1 MREKIKFLRS
11 KANQIRK
18 LIIKMLAKAGSG
30 HPGGSLSS
38 ADIITCLYFEVMRH
52 DPKNPQW
59 PDRDRFHLSKGHCC
73 PALYA
78 ALSLSGYFPV
88 EELWSLRKL
97 GSILQGHCDRRT
109 PGIEVASGSL
119 GQGLSVALGMALAG
133 KIDKKDYRV
142 YCLMGDGEIQEGN
155 IWEAAMA
162 AAHFKVDN
170 LCGIVDYNH
179 FQIDGRTEEIMNLEP
194 IVNKWESFGWHVAQ
208 CDGHSIEELL
218 GAFNE
223 AKSIKLKPTV
233 IIAHTVKGK
242 GVSFMEHVVDFHG
255 RAPTKQEEEIALK
268 ELENIEENIKKE
280 EGEDGTTIC
289 S

>member
-1 MREKIKFLRS
+1 MEKKIQHLKS
-11 KANQIRK
+11 KANQMRR
-18 LIIKMLAKAGSG
+18 LIVSMLAKAGSG

-38 ADIITCLYFEVMRH
+38 TDILACLYFEVMRF
-52 DPKNPQW
+52 DAKNPLW
-59 PDRDRFHLSKGHCC
+59 LDRDRFHLSKGHCC

-78 ALSLSGYFPV
+78 SLAMNGFFPMV
-88 EELWSLRKL
+88 ELDRLRCL
-97 GSILQGHCDRRT
+97 GAMLQGHPDRRV
-109 PGIEVASGSL
+109 PGVEVASGSL

-133 KIDKKDYRV
+133 KIDKRDYRV

-162 AAHFKVDN
+162 AAHFKADN

-194 IVNKWESFGWHVAQ
+194 LVNKWEAFGWHVIQ
-208 CDGHSIEELL
+208 CDGHNLYQLL
-218 GAFNE
+218 EGFMK
-223 AKSIKLKPTV
+223 AKAVKLKPTV

-255 RAPTKQEEEIALK
+255 RAPNEKEREIALK
-268 ELENIEENIKKE
+268 ELAETEKD
-280 EGEDGTTIC
+280 EDAL
-289 S
+289 

>member
-1 MREKIKFLRS
+1 MKKRIKLLKN
-11 KANQIRK
+11 KANEIRK
-18 LIIKMLAKAGSG
+18 LIITMLAEAASG

-38 ADIITCLYFEVMRH
+38 TEIIACLYFDIMHH

-73 PALYA
+73 PAVYA
-78 ALSLSGYFPV
+78 ALALSGYFPQK
-88 EELWSLRKL
+88 ELMTLRKL
-97 GSILQGHCDRRT
+97 GSILQGHPDKNT

-119 GQGLSVALGMALAG
+119 GQGLSVALGMGLAA
-133 KIDKKDYRV
+133 KMDKKDWRV

-162 AAHFKVDN
+162 AAHFKLDN
-170 LCGIVDYNH
+170 LCGIVDFNR
-179 FQIDGRTEEIMNLEP
+179 FQIDGRIEDIMGLEP
-194 IVNKWESFGWHVAQ
+194 LVNKWESFGWHVIQ
-208 CDGHSIEELL
+208 CDGHNVQELL
-218 GAFNE
+218 ESFEE

-255 RAPTKQEEEIALK
+255 RAPSEKEREIALK
-268 ELENIEENIKKE
+268 ELQIQEEE
-280 EGEDGTTIC
+280 EEL
-289 S
+289 